1 MIRPIADYSKTL
13 SQVGNFLGIEG
24 QVGREGEVSFS
35 GITANS
41 KQVNQGD
48 LFIALPGAKFHG
60 ASFIDDVKELGA
72 VAVLTD
78 EAGALIV
85 AGKLPTVTS
94 SNLRTSIGPLC
105 SWFYGSPTSNID
117 LIGITGTNGKTTT
130 ASLLNQILRY
140 AGKQTG
146 LIGTVGIEI
155 GQDLLP
161 TTHTT
166 PEAPDLQSLFA
177 TMRERHIGNVVME
190 VSSHGIEVGRIAG
203 CRFTMVGF
211 SNLTQDHLD
220 FHGSMENY
228 FESKKKLFTSEYSDL
243 GFINIDDP
251 NGEKLFTSGTIPMIS
266 ISRTNR
272 KAQWHYQGATQTPSG
287 YQVSIRGTGGI
298 LIEGEL
304 NLIGEHNLDNVLMA
318 VAMASQSE
326 IDPLVIGNSLSK
338 LLGAPGRLEK
348 IELKQNFL
356 ALVDYAHTPDA
367 VERTLATLRKTVSGK
382 IIAVLGCGG
391 DRDKSKRPL
400 MGNAL
405 VNGSDISVFTSDNPR
420 SEDPARILHDMTEG
434 LNLSQ
439 TENVILDRREAIAFA
454 VACAQLGDCVILLG
468 KGHETGQEVNGKKFP
483 FDDRLELAR
492 AIEELA

>member
-1 MIRPIADYSKTL
+1 MIRPLGDYSKTL
-13 SQVGNFLGIEG
+13 FQAGNFLGAKSES
-24 QVGREGEVSFS
+24 EVSFS
-35 GITANS
+35 GITSNS
-41 KQVNQGD
+41 KEVTPGD
-48 LFIALPGAKFHG
+48 LFIALAGTKFHG
-60 ASFIDDVKELGA
+60 ANFVDEVKQLGA

-78 EAGALIV
+78 EAGAKIV
-85 AGKLPTVTS
+85 AGKLPTVIS
-94 SNLRTSIGPLC
+94 PKLRAVIGPLC
-105 SWFYGSPTSNID
+105 SWFYGAPTANIN
-117 LIGITGTNGKTTT
+117 LVGVTGTNGKTTT
-130 ASLLNQILRY
+130 ASLLNQIWRY

-155 GQDLLP
+155 GQDHLP

-166 PEAPDLQSLFA
+166 PEAPELQSLFA
-177 TMRERHIGNVVME
+177 VMRERHIANVVME

-203 CRFTMVGF
+203 SRYAMAGFT
-211 SNLTQDHLD
+211 NLTQDHLD
-220 FHGSMENY
+220 FHGTMENY
-228 FESKKKLFTSEYSDL
+228 FESKKKLFTSEYCEL

-251 NGEKLFTSGTIPMIS
+251 YGEKLFASGAIPMIS

-272 KAQWHYQGATQTPSG
+272 KAQWHYQSATQTTAG
-287 YQVSIRGTGGI
+287 YEVSIRGTGGI

-326 IDPLVIGNSLSK
+326 IDPLVIGNSLRN
-338 LLGAPGRLEK
+338 LAGAPGRLEK

-367 VERTLATLRKTVSGK
+367 VARTLATLRKSVNGK

-400 MGNAL
+400 MGSAL

-420 SEDPARILHDMTEG
+420 SEDPSQILLDMTDG

-439 TENVILDRREAIAFA
+439 TENIIQDRREAIAFA
-454 VACAQLGDCVILLG
+454 VSSAQLGDCVILLG
-468 KGHETGQEVNGKKFP
+468 KGHETGQEVHGKKLP